1 MYTEAGMHSLSKKT
15 LIVSITLVV
24 VLLILNTVA
33 ALDVPSHTE
42 VSPTPSGTF
51 NFPAQLTFFASLASS
66 SNGIIANVT
75 QGNFTN
81 ASARL
86 SAYNRTIDDLKAAA
100 NNPQQNTVI
109 AAMTASRD
117 DYALLIRNAQ
127 RYNDLY
133 VNESI
138 LLFTVPRSNQSISNA
153 LEMKAL
159 NGTLDGLV
167 STIKGRNA
175 DIYGIAVENGLN
187 LSLYGNRTALY
198 NAYTT
203 QVDSRL
209 SNITAS
215 VFQTPTLTLTGNKNS
230 TVYGDNLV
238 LSGSLQSNL
247 TGVTNS
253 SVEIHVDN
261 KTVASAPTN
270 VTGAYSYKYIIDTT
284 APGKHVVFAKYVPGD
299 VPYNEAQSPTLNF
312 SVTKAPVTNTL
323 NMLSTSVTL
332 GGKLQAQGRLT
343 TPNGPVPN
351 ATMTLVAG
359 SANIAKTKT
368 DQNGTYLF
376 SVPATGYYLSSLL
389 NGTTVSTVF
398 EPNGQPLDQAVS
410 AAVHISADLT
420 ALYGIVALIT
430 IVVLTALY
438 LYSRGFFKRAPKPIP
453 PSAIPPKTK
462 PEGKPPAEAR
472 EVRPV
477 STGPHATAERAPRPD
492 WNALREQARGA
503 FIRGDDESATSML
516 FDTAMTSLSTAAH
529 VSLPAYMT
537 YSEKSWA
544 LQAALPN
551 ARSALQELTAA
562 YELVHYSG
570 KSLTQPQ
577 RDAAISAFDALR
589 SHVVTPKETQ

>member
-1 MYTEAGMHSLSKKT
+1 MHSLSKKT
-15 LIVSITLVV
+15 LIVCITLVV
-24 VLLILNTVA
+24 VLLIPNTVV

-51 NFPAQLTFFASLASS
+51 DFPAQLTFFASLASS

-81 ASARL
+81 ARALL

-100 NNPQQNTVI
+100 NNPQQNKTI
-109 AAMTASRD
+109 DAMTASRD
-117 DYALLIRNAQ
+117 DYTLLIRNAQ
-127 RYNDLY
+127 RYNDVY
-133 VNESI
+133 VNESTLI
-138 LLFTVPRSNQSISNA
+138 STAPRSNASIANA

-159 NGTLDGLV
+159 NSTLDGLV
-167 STIKGRNA
+167 NTIKGRNA
-175 DIYGIAVENGLN
+175 DIYNIAVENGLN
-187 LSLYGNRTALY
+187 ISLYGNRTALY

-209 SNITAS
+209 SNVTAS

-230 TVYGDNLV
+230 TVYGDSLA

-261 KTVASAPTN
+261 TTVATAPTN
-270 VTGAYSYKYIIDTT
+270 ATGAYSYKYIIDTT

-323 NMLSTSVTL
+323 SMLSSSLTL
-332 GGKLQAQGRLT
+332 GGNLQAQGRLT

-351 ATMTLVAG
+351 ATVTLVAG
-359 SANIAKTKT
+359 DTNIAKTKT
-368 DQNGTYLF
+368 GQNGTYLF
-376 SVPATGYYLSSLL
+376 SVPATGYYLGSVL

-398 EPNGQPLDQAVS
+398 EPNGQPLDQAAS
-410 AAVHISADLT
+410 AAVHISADLA

-430 IVVLTALY
+430 IVVLTALF
-438 LYSRGFFKRAPKPIP
+438 LFNRGFFRRAPKPTP
-453 PSAIPPKTK
+453 PETK

-477 STGPHATAERAPRPD
+477 STAPPATAERAPRPD

-503 FIRGDDESATSML
+503 FTRGDDELATSTL
-516 FDTAMTSLSTAAH
+516 FDTAVASLSAAAH
-529 VSLPAYMT
+529 VTLPAHMT

-544 LQAALPN
+544 LQSAVPGARGAL
-551 ARSALQELTAA
+551 RELTAA

-570 KSLTQPQ
+570 RSLTQPQ